1 MRVGRWLTVVK
12 TMNAVDAD
20 GKVVG
25 KIQVLSD
32 DTKIQTIGN
41 VKVVMS
47 LGLSPESN
55 NCC

>member
-32 DTKIQTIGN
+32 DTKIRTIGN

-47 LGLSPESN
+47 LVLSVESN
-55 NCC
+55 KRC